1 MADDRIAFL
10 KALHPFADFFYPAG
24 IFVSHDVRQFHI
36 HFLTPYPL
44 NYVEISAANTSSS
57 NADNYIRASSQFRFF
72 YFLQDHEVR
81 VGKRSVILMK
91 NSGFHNNSRE
101 SQDRFEIHHRASSRG
116 RRFLSKWGEQ
126 HGGADDYR
134 SSHLIWKH
142 RREPASTFFYV
153 FSILLD
159 TVERVSGHS
168 VRIEFGPDELFA
180 HCCRGGLRGRKCDR
194 IAALA
199 FRAVFDRNVA
209 SNAQDKFVSF
219 FVVKRGDSMCFLS
232 RSPGRL

>member
-101 SQDRFEIHHRASSRG
+101 GQDRFEIHHRSVVQSAPVSEQVEG
-116 RRFLSKWGEQ
+116 AAWGVPTTT
-126 HGGADDYR
+126 A

-142 RREPASTFFYV
+142 RREPASTFFGSRRIRSDCLV
-153 FSILLD
+153 TLPS
-159 TVERVSGHS
+159 E
-168 VRIEFGPDELFA
+168 VRPY
-180 HCCRGGLRGRKCDR
+180 RG
-194 IAALA
+194 LA
-199 FRAVFDRNVA
+199 FGRPLIE
-209 SNAQDKFVSF
+209 
-219 FVVKRGDSMCFLS
+219 MCRFE
-232 RSPGRL
+232 